1 MTTQTFFATE
11 EELELA
17 TQILVA
23 RGRNGTSS
31 ASAISAADNN
41 DAHAGRGGSLQGD
54 QAKEVFN
61 RSSLPPATLRVI
73 LNMSNE
79 NGDGVFSKHEIAKAL
94 RLIGWAQAGE
104 MLSEKLLT
112 VGMCVCVLSGVWG
125 FVY

>member
-1 MTTQTFFATE
+1 MTTQTFFAIE

-31 ASAISAADNN
+31 ASANN